1 MLPVNN
7 VSASQFN
14 QTNQVIHR
22 QKLTNQLI
30 WNDAILRV
38 LTKIS
43 TVNQRVQYNKNN
55 FKARKTLLFNKV
67 RNVLIKK
74 RWKECVRET

>member
-55 FKARKTLLFNKV
+55 LKARKTLLFNKV

>member
-55 FKARKTLLFNKV
+55 IKARKTVLFDKV

-74 RWKECVRET
+74 RWKECVMET

>member
-55 FKARKTLLFNKV
+55 IKARKTVLFDKV

-74 RWKECVRET
+74 R

>member
-55 FKARKTLLFNKV
+55 IKARKTVLFDKV